1 MVKESVKVK
10 PCGERPID
18 IGMCNY
24 LEYRLKESIHTYIY
38 IYIYIY
44 NKVLK
49 YTFSRC
55 KYETPD
61 IHPHVLICALY
72 DIHGCPSNDY
82 LGVLTHGPMYL
93 CQDICISIYTC
104 THRYIFTYLIRA
116 KLGQA

>member
-1 MVKESVKVK
+1 MVKESVKVR

-18 IGMCNY
+18 IDMCNY
-24 LEYRLKESIHTYIY
+24 LEYRLKESIHTYIYIY

-61 IHPHVLICALY
+61 IRPHVLICALY
-72 DIHGCPSNDY
+72 DIHGCPSNEY

-93 CQDICISIYTC
+93 YQDICISIYI
-104 THRYIFTYLIRA
+104 YIYLYT
-116 KLGQA
+116 